1 MHPWITRTV
10 EIPKLDCYF
19 EIEKKKDVDEV
30 QKENTLKECIRKTKE
45 DTCKFEENLLL
56 NNYNMIDKLGRK
68 MNKINSAKSI

>member
-10 EIPKLDCYF
+10 EVPKLDYHF

-45 DTCKFEENLLL
+45 NTCKFDENILL
-56 NNYNMIDKLGRK
+56 NNHKMIDKLGWK
-68 MNKINSAKSI
+68 MNKIISTKSI